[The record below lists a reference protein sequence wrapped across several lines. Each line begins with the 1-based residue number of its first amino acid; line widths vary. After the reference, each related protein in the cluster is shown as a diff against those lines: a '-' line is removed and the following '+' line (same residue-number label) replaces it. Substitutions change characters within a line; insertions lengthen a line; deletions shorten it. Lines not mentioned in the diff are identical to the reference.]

1 MGKEPAAVAVDAR
14 GVLKGHGVMLGK
26 CSHVLTLA
34 KRMHDLIF
42 FRQKSSSFDHLLS
55 KDLNSWTGAV
65 WFLVDFNTRS

>member
-55 KDLNSWTGAV
+55 KDLTHGQVQYGFW
-65 WFLVDFNTRS
+65 WI